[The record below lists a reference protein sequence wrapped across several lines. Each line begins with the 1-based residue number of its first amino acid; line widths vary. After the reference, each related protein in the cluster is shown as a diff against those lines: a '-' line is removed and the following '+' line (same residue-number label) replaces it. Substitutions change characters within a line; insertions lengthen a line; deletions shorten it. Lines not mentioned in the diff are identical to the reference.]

1 MSTIFIILGTLG
13 SAFAVVFT
21 ILSMINYRKP
31 RKITILSAFLSG
43 LISLLSLAAM
53 TVLGGMSLNLELGF
67 PLFIVGLL
75 LGYLR
80 GAAVKMNWE
89 NGQVIGRNSIL
100 FIVLWGLSLALS
112 QLLGL
117 LGAPLLA
124 SLGLIP
130 VVFTTGLQ
138 AGLFGHLFLRRLIM
152 GKKEK
157 TRKGLQIVFAIGGSL
172 VLFLLTLF
180 LLFQLMD
187 TVLFSKDEILPS
199 LSSIDQFG
207 DDAPKVNEYQEQ
219 NDSVDSGPSPIQGQL
234 PSSGSL
240 VMNCAAQMEEEKE
253 HSLVALN
260 FGTTNYSFDEAF
272 TDYSIQLNMGAD
284 ISTGKFSFEY
294 IKHESRRWQDFDP
307 EQDPPEYATLI
318 IFDDTIRGE
327 GNLLEDDWI
336 SGEFNW
342 TFSSGGPG
350 EEPNIQAD
358 NNNFFGYIDDDDK
371 NVVICLLAVFGYG
384 EPEDSVA
391 DIEVLR
397 TAGKD
402 QLIPGWGT
410 NNCYT
415 CTIDG
420 IQP

>member
-31 RKITILSAFLSG
+31 RKITILSTFLSG

-240 VMNCAAQMEEEKE
+240 VMNCAAQVEEEKE

-272 TDYSIQLNMGAD
+272 TDYSIHLNMGTD
-284 ISTGKFSFEY
+284 LSTGKFSFEY
-294 IKHESRRWQDFDP
+294 IKHESRRWQDFNP

-350 EEPNIQAD
+350 EEPTIEVD
-358 NNNFFGYIDDDDK
+358 NNNFYGYIDDENK

-415 CTIDG
+415 CSIDG